1 MNLNIGKKLKKLRNN
16 NGYTLKQLSE
26 ICGLSISFISDIEN
40 NRRNPSIENLNKLA
54 DALDVSVNIF
64 LDNTESKKE
73 KIDSIKQTTLAQEEF
88 KTPQEAMQF
97 ILKQPAIFGF
107 GGFDINKMSD
117 EEILDFANELLRQLK
132 LISYKY
138 KK

>member
-54 DALDVSVNIF
+54 DALGISVNDF
-64 LDNTESKKE
+64 LDNTESKKG
-73 KIDSIKQTTLAQEEF
+73 KTGSIKQTTLAQEEF

-107 GGFDINKMSD
+107 GGFDVQKMSD

-138 KK
+138 KR

>member
-54 DALDVSVNIF
+54 DALDVSVNSF
-64 LDNTESKKE
+64 
-73 KIDSIKQTTLAQEEF
+73 F
-88 KTPQEAMQF
+88 
-97 ILKQPAIFGF
+97 
-107 GGFDINKMSD
+107 
-117 EEILDFANELLRQLK
+117 R
-132 LISYKY
+132 
-138 KK
+138 